1 MPVASEGLSSM
12 KRRFVSRLPAVHP
25 ETKIT
30 NLAALNVNEMKDDM
44 LESIDVSSLVNLKD
58 LKTNVE
64 DLPNLGPSI
73 DVSLDDLSDQD
84 LSQVCAVCLQ
94 DKPTEENQL
103 IECSHCKKK
112 FHTTCL
118 GLPAI
123 PYNPIIPLERRKRE
137 AYMEQHYKNW
147 LCGTCKKDAD
157 LLSTQSRSPS
167 TTCPG
172 SPISTQV
179 SSIASPPFSPALK
192 PVLPSV
198 EPQEPLDDSLLSTT
212 RPGSPMLSGYPGSP
226 LFSTMHPGSP
236 GLMPQPNPLFRPPI
250 KCPQGTDLSNGG
262 VVVSTGDYA
271 AMQKAYQVASGA
283 IPTVPNANSVPA
295 LHLDPGLVPIYTDS
309 DDGSVSPSE
318 EKPRSL
324 LHGEHHKHIKPE
336 KLASFLRSLLGIA
349 DDSKENDSFIS
360 DVVKSVVKNGNE
372 KEMEIVCPIPVC
384 VLKSMLKTAV
394 FNPSSVPVSKVSVI
408 DGKEVVRIGDHPQLK
423 SFFERVKKGEDVE
436 AVKKDMVSEG
446 LDGEVLL
453 KDPNTVVLLDD
464 YTISFIRAD
473 KAKPM
478 MEPASPLHA
487 ASSSFKDEDSVLLA
501 EDPAYSKYV
510 KMLTRKIPREAVLDC
525 MKKDG
530 VDASVLDKLISGVEK
545 KSGEKKSVVKK
556 MVKLCEHPKYA
567 KYFNM
572 LKKGVPLPGVRHC
585 MMRDGVDADVSVL
598 S

>member
-1 MPVASEGLSSM
+1 
-12 KRRFVSRLPAVHP
+12 
-25 ETKIT
+25 
-30 NLAALNVNEMKDDM
+30 
-44 LESIDVSSLVNLKD
+44 
-58 LKTNVE
+58 
-64 DLPNLGPSI
+64 
-73 DVSLDDLSDQD
+73 
-84 LSQVCAVCLQ
+84 
-94 DKPTEENQL
+94 
-103 IECSHCKKK
+103 
-112 FHTTCL
+112 
-118 GLPAI
+118 
-123 PYNPIIPLERRKRE
+123 
-137 AYMEQHYKNW
+137 
-147 LCGTCKKDAD
+147 
-157 LLSTQSRSPS
+157 
-167 TTCPG
+167 
-172 SPISTQV
+172 
-179 SSIASPPFSPALK
+179 
-192 PVLPSV
+192 
-198 EPQEPLDDSLLSTT
+198 
-212 RPGSPMLSGYPGSP
+212 
-226 LFSTMHPGSP
+226 
-236 GLMPQPNPLFRPPI
+236 
-250 KCPQGTDLSNGG
+250 
-262 VVVSTGDYA
+262 
-271 AMQKAYQVASGA
+271 MQKAYQEASGA

-295 LHLDPGLVPIYTDS
+295 LHLDPGLEPINTDS

-423 SFFERVKKGEDVE
+423 PFFERVKKGEDVE

-473 KAKPM
+473 KAKPV

-501 EDPAYSKYV
+501 EDPTYSKYV

-556 MVKLCEHPKYA
+556 MVKLCDHPKYA

-572 LKKGVPLPGVRHC
+572 LKKGVPLPGVRHA
-585 MMRDGVDADVSVL
+585 MMRDGIDASVL
-598 S
+598 DKDPNEEVELEEEKKDEVKKVKMCEQTKYAKYFNMLKKGLPDTAVRHAIMTDKEDSSVIDRDPNEEVELEEEKSEKKQTEEEDLSEFKPERIMRKVPLYQHPDYEQYFTLLDRHVPRVEVEYNMRKANKDVKVLDMDRNTLFEIEVTATWLSLCLGYLGSPLAASRLRQVLFHAEGRSAEEGCGEEHEGRWRDSCSTCATCRLNGSSWGTIGLVDGCWTRRVGLRRGREEQFGRSCTGTW